1 MIGGEGVLVEIDES
15 KFGHRK
21 YNVGR
26 VVEGTWIFCGLKKT
40 LLDRFLS
47 P

>member
-1 MIGGEGVLVEIDES
+1 MIGGEGIVVEIDES

-26 VVEGTWIFCGLKKT
+26 AVDGVWIFGGVER
-40 LLDRFLS
+40 D
-47 P
+47 